1 MNIRRP
7 SVAGLF
13 YPASAAV
20 LHEEIEGYLSQVGDL
35 PAARPKAIVSPHAG
49 YIYSAP
55 VAAFGYA
62 AIRPYAGSIR
72 RVVLLAPAHRL
83 PFKGLA
89 VPSCTLFRT
98 PLGDVSVDTQGVAK
112 ALAEPGVSRLDRAFD
127 DEHAIEV
134 QLPFLQEVLD
144 EFVLLPIVV
153 GMASDAEVAGV
164 IRALWNGDE
173 TLIVV
178 SSDLS
183 HYLDY
188 HSAQAR
194 DQLTRRHIESLDAD
208 ALGAEDACGF
218 IPLRGLLRVSA
229 DKGLHAHT
237 LDMRNSG
244 DTAGPRSQV
253 VGYGSYALYP

>member
-13 YPASAAV
+13 YPASANA
-20 LHEEIEGYLSQVGDL
+20 LHQDIEGYLSEVGGL
-35 PAARPKAIVSPHAG
+35 PAERPKAIVSPHAG
-49 YIYSAP
+49 YIYSAA

-62 AIRPYAGSIR
+62 AIRPYAENIR

-83 PFKGLA
+83 PFQGLA
-89 VPSCTLFRT
+89 VPSSELFRT
-98 PLGDVSVDTQGVAK
+98 PLGDIQVDLEGI
-112 ALAEPGVSRLDRAFD
+112 ALALGQPGVIRLDRAFD

-134 QLPFLQEVLD
+134 QLPFLQEVLKG
-144 EFVLLPIVV
+144 FMLLPIVV
-153 GMASDAEVAGV
+153 GMASDEEVAGV

-188 HSAQAR
+188 ASAQDR
-194 DQLTRRHIESLDAD
+194 DQATRRSIETLDAD
-208 ALGAEDACGF
+208 SLEGQDACGY

-229 DKGLHAHT
+229 EKGMHVRT

-244 DTAGPRSQV
+244 DTAGPRTQV